1 MEITLRLNS
10 KNFSFVE
17 LTNKIKSKVNATK
30 MSLSALKWISIGAVT
45 SMLAYANLP
54 SRFYALQ
61 KASEK
66 VLASAK
72 LRRLDPL
79 NTEIV
84 TAGDLW
90 KRNGAVIMAVRRPG

>member
-1 MEITLRLNS
+1 M
-10 KNFSFVE
+10 
-17 LTNKIKSKVNATK
+17 A
-30 MSLSALKWISIGAVT
+30 LSALKWVSIGVA
-45 SMLAYANLP
+45 SSILAYANLP
-54 SRFYALQ
+54 ARFYAIQ

-79 NTEIV
+79 NTEVI

-90 KRNGAVIMAVRRPG
+90 NANGAVIMAVRRPG